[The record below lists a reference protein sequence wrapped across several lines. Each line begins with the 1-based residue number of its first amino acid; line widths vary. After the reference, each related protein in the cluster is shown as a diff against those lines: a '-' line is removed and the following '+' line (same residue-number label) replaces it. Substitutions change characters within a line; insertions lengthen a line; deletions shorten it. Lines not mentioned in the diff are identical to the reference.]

1 MSTDL
6 QVVNKALRHLGQF
19 PVENLASNTS
29 AVSRAMKDGL
39 ADSIKGV
46 LSSYNWTAN
55 RVSEEST
62 GSLITPTDAHWVYRH
77 DLTSLSATMDSLI
90 SVKTGCGNYTHD
102 FQVVGDNLDTIDE
115 VITITY
121 TKVINTV
128 SDVPEY
134 LASLIAAHLAMESC
148 MIITGDGNK
157 YYAMERIYA
166 RELTR
171 ARSQELRMNPHGVEL
186 LDDRSSSFL
195 RAHHNSLDPIDYA

>member
-19 PVENLASNTS
+19 PIENLAENTS

-46 LSSYNWTAN
+46 LSNYNWTAN

-62 GSLITPTDAHWVYRH
+62 GTLITPTDAHWVYRH
-77 DLTSLSATMDSLI
+77 DITALSATMDSLI
-90 SVKTGCGNYTHD
+90 SVKTGSGDYTYD
-102 FQVVGDNLDTIDE
+102 FQVVGDILDTIE
-115 VITITY
+115 EIITITY
-121 TKVINTV
+121 TKVITTV
-128 SDVPEY
+128 ADVPEY

-148 MIITGDGNK
+148 MVITGDGNK

-171 ARSQELRMNPHGVEL
+171 ARSQELRMNPHGLEWM
-186 LDDRSSSFL
+186 DDNNSSFL
-195 RAHHNSLDPIDYA
+195 CAHHHSLDPL